1 MDNVCHSLAGA
12 VIAQAGFARRLPRAT
27 LLAVVAANIPDV
39 DAFAYFLDRKS
50 TRLNSSH

>member
-39 DAFAYFLDRKS
+39 DRKS
-50 TRLNSSH
+50 TRLNSRHT